1 MPDETAPTSTQEAN
15 FNPATDTEIANLLS
29 YEPPPSKPASNP
41 TQTSTSASNQTPA
54 SNQTIQPP
62 AKQEEKVEQT
72 IEQENESPLDKIA
85 RAKTVRD
92 LSDIPPEHQK
102 LFRAMSNE
110 AFDYFK
116 PLYMK
121 LQGLDIDK
129 VKEEQEQYKKQVDE
143 LSKSRFYD
151 HPDAYTLSEDYQ
163 ALNNAMSV
171 INQHQTFYERQLAA
185 AEEGKPVS
193 FIERDSKGTFIVGQP
208 VQVTP
213 QVKAQLQQQLIR
225 LATDA
230 QRGEIELG
238 QLRKS
243 YAESYKGY
251 ENSLSG
257 IFNQLF
263 GKHKDT
269 LKSAAEKQI
278 QSFPP
283 HLRNRQE
290 GQLLAYAMAA
300 MQHVLAFK
308 KAEQTKA
315 AGEKIGRE
323 VSSTAGPT
331 ADKLNTS
338 SGVIADSS
346 DAGYKQFLTK
356 FG

>member
-1 MPDETAPTSTQEAN
+1 MPDETAPSMPTSTTEAN

-29 YEPPPSKPASNP
+29 YEATAPKTPSNP
-41 TQTSTSASNQTPA
+41 TPTPA
-54 SNQTIQPP
+54 SNQTPTSTQPEQKTEAP
-62 AKQEEKVEQT
+62 VEQKT
-72 IEQENESPLDKIA
+72 ENENESPLDKIA
-85 RAKTVRD
+85 RTKTVRD
-92 LSDIPPEHQK
+92 LTDIPPEHQK

-110 AFDYFK
+110 AFEYFM
-116 PLYMK
+116 PLYKK
-121 LQGLDIDK
+121 LQGFDIDK
-129 VKEEQEQYKKQVDE
+129 VKAEQEQYRTQVEE

-163 ALNNAMSV
+163 SLSNVMNT
-171 INQHQTFYERQLAA
+171 INQHQHFYEQQLAA

-193 FIERDSKGTFIVGQP
+193 FIQRNEKGVFVVGPPQ
-208 VQVTP
+208 QVTP

-230 QRGEIELG
+230 QRGEVELG

-243 YAESYKGY
+243 YVESYKGY
-251 ENSLSG
+251 EKSLSG
-257 IFNQLF
+257 IFDQLF

-269 LKSAAEKQI
+269 LKTVAEKQL
-278 QSFPP
+278 QTFPP

-308 KAEQTKA
+308 KVEQTKA

-323 VSSTAGPT
+323 VAAAAGPT
-331 ADKLNTS
+331 SDKLTTS
-338 SGVIADSS
+338 SGVVADST
-346 DAGYKQFLTK
+346 DAGYKQFLAK
-356 FG
+356 FA